1 MYIMCRSFH
10 AANAWKG
17 LSKLP
22 KIPSLGKLKVK
33 VKELNTSFDIYA
45 TPGDTLGAQQSL
57 KAKLTERVVQLLKE
71 APQVAAFRF
80 VFIACSLTRLR
91 DVGM

>member
-1 MYIMCRSFH
+1 MHVYHVSFH
-10 AANAWKG
+10 AANAWTD

-22 KIPSLGKLKVK
+22 KILSLGKLNAT
-33 VKELNTSFDIYA
+33 VKELNTS
-45 TPGDTLGAQQSL
+45 
-57 KAKLTERVVQLLKE
+57 LTSMPLLERYSFE
-71 APQVAAFRF
+71 ASQHAAFRF